1 MEIRGTAWRVG
12 GIRTIQYL
20 VSISLTLAHRDGAML
35 KKPGL
40 SVFVV
45 GNACY
50 VVWHMLVIGL
60 LDL

>member
-20 VSISLTLAHRDGAML
+20 VSISLTLAYRDGAML
-35 KKPGL
+35 KKPVAT
-40 SVFVV
+40 VFVFDNV
-45 GNACY
+45 CY
-50 VVWHMLVIGL
+50 VVWRVLVIGL